1 MSPVTTF
8 IIIIL
13 SAFTGWIVI
22 KIALLLVFHPR
33 LPVKIMGFTLQGI
46 LPRYQLTIS
55 KKTASLVMN
64 ELVSFDEIEHT
75 ITSTENLEKLRPEIE
90 EHLDHFLRHKLKEVF
105 PMLGRLIGDKT
116 ILQLKAA
123 FLLELETLFPI
134 LMKSYLNK
142 LKQDNDL
149 EKIITEKLSCYP
161 TEKISAIVKGL
172 VGKQMAKVELLGLGL
187 GLLTGLINL
196 LVIAFAN

>member
-75 ITSTENLEKLRPEIE
+75 ITSTENLE
-90 EHLDHFLRHKLKEVF
+90 
-105 PMLGRLIGDKT
+105 
-116 ILQLKAA
+116 
-123 FLLELETLFPI
+123 
-134 LMKSYLNK
+134 N
-142 LKQDNDL
+142 
-149 EKIITEKLSCYP
+149 
-161 TEKISAIVKGL
+161 
-172 VGKQMAKVELLGLGL
+172 
-187 GLLTGLINL
+187 
-196 LVIAFAN
+196 